1 MTSLTL
7 LQIVLLSNPAQMGSA
22 GSVGV
27 DISRAAPEDPVAEE
41 GEESAEDE
49 GWGDEE
55 EESDTTPLEAGT
67 PPPSETPPAAPEVT
81 DRFNRWSLQI
91 APGAEFIFGGDWNAY
106 GPNVRFGGWVHAW
119 RGKFMV
125 GGGPALHYTYL
136 IDNSPQEDKLQIIT
150 VNGDFVI
157 GGGIPDKIAG
167 YAHLTAGLGA
177 MYGEDGATGARILL
191 PGIRGAAGGGLH
203 GFVHRMVSLGALVDF
218 GWYGGLGVDAFLTVG
233 IHFKKKPK

>member
-1 MTSLTL
+1 
-7 LQIVLLSNPAQMGSA
+7 
-22 GSVGV
+22 
-27 DISRAAPEDPVAEE
+27 
-41 GEESAEDE
+41 
-49 GWGDEE
+49 
-55 EESDTTPLEAGT
+55 
-67 PPPSETPPAAPEVT
+67 
-81 DRFNRWSLQI
+81 
-91 APGAEFIFGGDWNAY
+91 
-106 GPNVRFGGWVHAW
+106 
-119 RGKFMV
+119 MV

-136 IDNSPQEDKLQIIT
+136 VDNTPAEDKLQLLT

-167 YAHLTAGLGA
+167 YAHLTAGLGV
-177 MYGEDGATGARILL
+177 MYGEDGETGTRILW